1 MFLTDERKRLP
12 QTELRA
18 RTADRKARGV
28 GWCSDCNRG
37 IGNFRDDPALL
48 AAAIAYLALHQGVPS
63 PFS

>member
-18 RTADRKARGV
+18 R
-28 GWCSDCNRG
+28 
-37 IGNFRDDPALL
+37 
-48 AAAIAYLALHQGVPS
+48 AYLALHQGVPS